1 MINEPKE
8 VVEEAEITE
17 EDFGDIEVEVVDD
30 TPPEDRV
37 AKRDEKA
44 SPEEDVEDDD
54 DEIGQYSDR
63 VQKRIKKLKYEFH
76 EQRRAKET
84 AQRQSDEAVA
94 HTQRTIAE
102 NKKLK
107 ELLQKGNE
115 ALFTATQSKSDTE
128 LSSAE
133 RDFKEAYDAG
143 DTDRIVEAQR
153 RVNEALYEKRSVED
167 LRPLPQ
173 ETVAQQQQPAQMAQ
187 QTQQSLDPRSI
198 QWLRDNPWFGPN
210 GDDEMTSFAYGV
222 DAKIRKQ
229 GIDPATNPDA
239 YYGAIDERMRSVFPD
254 HFGGEETVE
263 TTVETSA
270 RTEAPRKSV
279 VAPATRGGKPPRKVQ
294 LNSTQLDIANKLGVT
309 PEQYAVEVAK
319 GEMAHGRS

>member
-173 ETVAQQQQPAQMAQ
+173 ETVAQQQQPAQ
-187 QTQQSLDPRSI
+187 
-198 QWLRDNPWFGPN
+198 N
-210 GDDEMTSFAYGV
+210 G
-222 DAKIRKQ
+222 
-229 GIDPATNPDA
+229 ATN
-239 YYGAIDERMRSVFPD
+239 
-254 HFGGEETVE
+254 T
-263 TTVETSA
+263 
-270 RTEAPRKSV
+270 
-279 VAPATRGGKPPRKVQ
+279 
-294 LNSTQLDIANKLGVT
+294 
-309 PEQYAVEVAK
+309 AV
-319 GEMAHGRS
+319 S